1 MDLGIILAVQALA
14 MTLVLAWPVKE
25 QGDRT

>member
-1 MDLGIILAVQALA
+1 MDLVIILAVQALA
-14 MTLVLAWPVKE
+14 FCLVLAWPVKE